1 MAEHEEHGANREVRS
16 LADAIL
22 VEAYALHRANLAVH
36 AVHAAYLGLP
46 SAFPEQYLLLDE
58 ALDIQRKATIALCL
72 AVERWTP

>member
-22 VEAYALHRANLAVH
+22 VEAYALHRANLAVN
-36 AVHAAYLGLP
+36 AAYLG
-46 SAFPEQYLLLDE
+46 LLDE
-58 ALDIQRKATIALCL
+58 ALDIQRKAKIALCL

>member
-22 VEAYALHRANLAVH
+22 VEAYALHRANLAVN
-36 AVHAAYLGLP
+36 AAYLGRP
-46 SAFPEQYLLLDE
+46 SAFPERYLLLDE
-58 ALDIQRKATIALCL
+58 ALDIQRKAKIALCL